1 VAATHALLALLLAAM
16 VMVLAARAVLL
27 FMLAWETMALSAYL
41 LILYE
46 GEQRRVRRDG
56 LLYLVITHVGALAL
70 LGMFLSWGRAGPDL
84 TFASLA
90 LASPTLRWERIPLL
104 GSLWTKNAERFPA
117 NVRVGDIVR
126 GLPVAERSCRGVYA
140 SHVLEHLALDE
151 FHRALDNTLKILGEG
166 GIFRLV
172 VPDLEWAAREYVR
185 RLDATRDPTASD
197 FLMRETYL
205 GTPRRARGP
214 VGLVYRWLS
223 TSSHLW
229 MWDEASLAQAL
240 TAHGF
245 RAVRRCQFGD
255 CEDPLFARVE
265 DRERFVHAV
274 AMEARR

>member
-1 VAATHALLALLLAAM
+1 MIRRRQAGPRPTAPAAPPGRRLLGTARRNEALDRGAKGLFGAAAAALPTRAA
-16 VMVLAARAVLL
+16 LTPPDDRTDAARPGLHVQYGCGY
-27 FMLAWETMALSAYL
+27 SAPA
-41 LILYE
+41 E
-46 GEQRRVRRDG
+46 WTNFD
-56 LLYLVITHVGALAL
+56 
-70 LGMFLSWGRAGPDL
+70 
-84 TFASLA
+84 
-90 LASPTLRWERIPLL
+90 ASPTLRWERIPLL

-205 GTPRRARGP
+205 GTPRRARGL